1 MSSNVAG
8 TGADPQPKK
17 RFSVRPIRGNWRQRI
32 KRLKKSLVDLR
43 AGMLFG
49 LSPARS
55 DSSTREE
62 VPIQYIN
69 KLEDTNNPEDPNKPQ
84 DANKPE
90 DTNKSDEDNEPH
102 KVPGA
107 SFIEQTP
114 KKEAESTPGKHPNQ
128 DPSQVRSGSRTT
140 TAGKKDSF
148 EMTFKG
154 GTGVDVIPDKSFMR
168 PFIGR
173 ETEPSWQD
181 EFSGLI
187 DAGNYNLI
195 MKHRMYHEYMMR
207 RSRCRTKRPKDCPR
221 ATSLDEYFDLHMY
234 LRGPRNPPKLGYSF
248 AGPNEGSS

>member
-1 MSSNVAG
+1 
-8 TGADPQPKK
+8 
-17 RFSVRPIRGNWRQRI
+17 
-32 KRLKKSLVDLR
+32 
-43 AGMLFG
+43 MLFG

-69 KLEDTNNPEDPNKPQ
+69 KLEDTNNPEKPNKPQ

-128 DPSQVRSGSRTT
+128 DPSQIRSGSRTT
-140 TAGKKDSF
+140 TAGKKYYKHLRVPPNSPNRDSF

-154 GTGVDVIPDKSFMR
+154 GTRVDVIPDKSFMR

-207 RSRCRTKRPKDCPR
+207 RSRCRTKRPKHCPR

-248 AGPNEGSS
+248 TGPNEGSS